1 MFGVFMAKVLTVG
14 NIVVDIVVKPEK
26 DLPKWGHLCAVD
38 IPIEPHI
45 GGNGAIFASYIAK
58 LTGDCSLVGCIGED
72 LLGQWIQG
80 ELDRF
85 GVGLGC
91 VRKVKRPT
99 SVSVALVGNDGRR
112 AFLHHIGANGE
123 LGPGDV
129 PDDHAGAAWLHL
141 GSPFLLPK
149 LPPKAGAAILRK
161 AKEAGLYTSVD
172 LVWDPKEEWDLDKM
186 GSHADVLFLNR
197 DEGEAVTGTNAPLE
211 ILDMLATQGQRIT
224 VLKMGE
230 SGCALKLQ
238 TGESFF
244 APAFEVKAMDST
256 GAGDAFNA
264 GFILGLMNE
273 LERAKAIGKEGPKK
287 GRRKGAPGRA
297 RNILDVVDGQA
308 MRKAALLGNAL
319 GAISVTQVGG
329 ANDPPTQRE
338 LLNFVKT
345 QKRKMVIE

>member
-1 MFGVFMAKVLTVG
+1 MAPSR
-14 NIVVDIVVKPEK
+14 KP
-26 DLPKWGHLCAVD
+26 V
-38 IPIEPHI
+38 PIAE
-45 GGNGAIFASYIAK
+45 ATA
-58 LTGDCSLVGCIGED
+58 
-72 LLGQWIQG
+72 
-80 ELDRF
+80 
-85 GVGLGC
+85 
-91 VRKVKRPT
+91 
-99 SVSVALVGNDGRR
+99 
-112 AFLHHIGANGE
+112 
-123 LGPGDV
+123 
-129 PDDHAGAAWLHL
+129 
-141 GSPFLLPK
+141 
-149 LPPKAGAAILRK
+149 KAGAAVLRK

-186 GSHADVLFLNR
+186 GNYADVLFLNN

-273 LERAKAIGKEGPKK
+273 LERAKAIGKDGPKK

-329 ANDPPTQRE
+329 ASDPPTQRE

-345 QKRKMVIE
+345 QKRKMVVE